1 MDVVPRVDVHR
12 GAGSRR
18 TGVTTALSA
27 GLSKWGDHGY
37 RRPVLPADQVA
48 MGVVG
53 VRAPAR
59 GVGTDVRGVVYEL
72 GLCELRRVD
81 SPGMR
86 GAI

>member
-1 MDVVPRVDVHR
+1 MC
-12 GAGSRR
+12 
-18 TGVTTALSA
+18 A
-27 GLSKWGDHGY
+27 GLSVRGDHRY
-37 RRPVLPADQVA
+37 RRPVLTADKVA
-48 MGVVG
+48 VGVVG
-53 VRAPAR
+53 VGAPAR